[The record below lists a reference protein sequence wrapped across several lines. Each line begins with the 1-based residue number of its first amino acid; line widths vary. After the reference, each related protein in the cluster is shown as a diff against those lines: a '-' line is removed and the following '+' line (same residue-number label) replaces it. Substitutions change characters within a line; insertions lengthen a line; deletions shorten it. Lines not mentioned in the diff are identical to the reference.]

1 MNQKTIAIAAV
12 LMAAALTGLFAT
24 SSLAY
29 AEGGDESET
38 STDQSVKQKNTGSG
52 DSANFNCAEN
62 LIKAGVGENDCEF
75 GNGGDGG
82 MNGGGGNGGE
92 EALFC
97 HNPEGG
103 PVITQSLPPQAIE
116 AHLNAQEND
125 VPGHEGDH
133 IGACLPGET

>member
-1 MNQKTIAIAAV
+1 M
-12 LMAAALTGLFAT
+12 
-24 SSLAY
+24 Y
-29 AEGGDESET
+29 ADDTET
-38 STDQSVKQKNTGSG
+38 STDQSVRQKNVGSG

-62 LIKAGVGENDCEF
+62 LNKAGVGENDCEF

-103 PVITQSLPPQAIE
+103 PAITQSLPPQAIE

-125 VPGHEGDH
+125 VPGHEDDH